1 MRNEEIKVSIIIP
14 HYNQKECLEHL
25 FPYLA
30 DQTFKNFE
38 VIVIDDC
45 SPDKTTIPFI
55 KELIK
60 GKTNM
65 RLIQNEDNL
74 RFVRTCN
81 KGIELAKGEYICLLN
96 QDTEVDSRFIQRN
109 VEILDSDSTIGG
121 LTCSIVDQ
129 YGKNWFTGGLYRMG
143 LPKNLLDDFEG
154 LRRVDFIAGTAA
166 FYRKDVFSKIGL
178 FDENYIMYHEDI
190 EFGLRMK
197 HRTNYRLCAF
207 ADKLVTHIL
216 VPSMPR
222 SDVWYYDS
230 RNLMLL
236 ARQYKPMSVPLVIAW
251 IMFFGVGVRIIR
263 AAADVV
269 MLKFSSAK
277 NWMNIAF
284 ASILGMVEGAMA
296 KKTVH
301 SYSRE

>member
-1 MRNEEIKVSIIIP
+1 MGNEKIKVSIIIP
-14 HYNQKECLEHL
+14 HYNQKECLQHL

-30 DQTFKNFE
+30 DQTFDNFE

-45 SPDKTTIPFI
+45 SPDKTTVPFI

-65 RLIQNEDNL
+65 HLVQNEDNL

-81 KGIELAKGEYICLLN
+81 KGIGLARGEYICLLN
-96 QDTEVDSRFIQRN
+96 QDTEVDSHFVQRN
-109 VEILDSDSTIGG
+109 VEILDSDSSIGG

-129 YGKNWFTGGLYRMG
+129 YGQNWFTGGRYRMG
-143 LPKNLLDDFEG
+143 LPANLLDDFIG
-154 LRRVDFIAGTAA
+154 IRRVDFIAGTAA

-190 EFGLRMK
+190 EFGLRLK
-197 HRTNYRLCAF
+197 HHTNYRLCAF
-207 ADKLVTHIL
+207 SDKLVTHIL

-236 ARQYKPMSVPLVIAW
+236 ARQYKPMSLPVVIAR
-251 IMFFGVGVRIIR
+251 IMLFGVGVRIIR

-269 MLKFSSAK
+269 KLKFSPAK
-277 NWMNIAF
+277 NRMSIAF
-284 ASILGMVEGAMA
+284 ASILGMIEGAMA
-296 KKTVH
+296 KKTGH
-301 SYSRE
+301 SYS